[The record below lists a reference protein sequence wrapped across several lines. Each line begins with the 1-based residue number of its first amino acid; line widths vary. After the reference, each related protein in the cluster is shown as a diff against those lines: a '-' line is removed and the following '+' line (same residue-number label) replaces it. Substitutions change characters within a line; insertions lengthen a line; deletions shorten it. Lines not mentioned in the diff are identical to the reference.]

1 MTMTVR
7 PNGVNHLAIA
17 TRDIKSQIAY
27 FTDVLGCP
35 LRALY
40 RMHGADGAWHAFV
53 ELNPASY
60 VAFVFHPDNPDTNEL
75 GVTHAADPTG
85 PVAPG
90 AMQHVAL
97 HVDTLNEMLALRDR
111 IRSRGVP
118 AIGPIDHGY
127 CQSLY
132 FAGPEG
138 LLLELTTGA
147 PIDPRA
153 WIDPAVVEINGISTD
168 ELESYKNPAA
178 FGRQETPVAQPAYDP
193 AKPHIPYPAERY
205 QQLLATPDDVVWKMA
220 GPTDPPVQLD
230 QRIVSRTS

>member
-1 MTMTVR
+1 MATTIH
-7 PNGVNHLAIA
+7 PTGVNHLAIA
-17 TRDIKSQIAY
+17 TRDVKSQIAY

-40 RMHGADGAWHAFV
+40 RMHGADGVWHAFV
-53 ELNPASY
+53 ELNPSSY
-60 VAFVFHPDNPDTNEL
+60 VAFVFHPDNPDTREL

-85 PVAPG
+85 TVASG

-97 HVDTLNEMLALRDR
+97 HVGTFDELLAMRDR

-118 AIGPIDHGY
+118 VIGPVDHGF
-127 CQSLY
+127 CESVY

-153 WIDPAVVEINGISTD
+153 WIDPEVVELNGISAE
-168 ELESYKNPAA
+168 ELESYKNPAP
-178 FGRQETPVAQPAYDP
+178 FERHETPVPQPAYDP
-193 AKPHIPYPAERY
+193 AKPHIPYPAEVY
-205 QQLLATPDDVVWKMA
+205 EQLLATPDDVVWKMA
-220 GPTDPPVQLD
+220 SQPDPPVRLD
-230 QRIVSRTS
+230 